1 MNVQVLGDDVGP
13 EPYGFGD
20 DSQGLDGIAAAMR
33 VRNVTAV
40 RKPSFLSRSKVRQA
54 AQRLVTNPQYKSPE
68 PYRGFPEYRTIP
80 YKPPEHYG
88 TIPYKPPEHYGTI
101 PYKPPE
107 PYGFGDDSQGLDGEG
122 WNTFFKILRKA
133 APIVA
138 PIIINRLTPSQK
150 AELQAVTG
158 TSTSIGNPPPEKS
171 FMEKYGVY
179 VAIGG
184 ALVIGSIVMVKTRR
198 RPSPAAA

>member
-1 MNVQVLGDDVGP
+1 MNVQVL
-13 EPYGFGD
+13 GD

-40 RKPSFLSRSKVRQA
+40 RKPSFLSRSQVRQA
-54 AQRLVTNPQYKSPE
+54 AQRLVTNPQY
-68 PYRGFPEYRTIP
+68 RGLPEYRTIP
-80 YKPPEHYG
+80 YKS
-88 TIPYKPPEHYGTI
+88 
-101 PYKPPE
+101 PE

-122 WNTFFKILRKA
+122 WDTFFKILRKA

-158 TSTSIGNPPPEKS
+158 TSTSIGNPPPPEKS

>member
-1 MNVQVLGDDVGP
+1 MNVQVLGDDVGFDWTTSA
-13 EPYGFGD
+13 E
-20 DSQGLDGIAAAMR
+20 IAEAMR

-40 RKPSFLSRSKVRQA
+40 RKPSFLSRSQERLVA
-54 AQRLVTNPQYKSPE
+54 ARTLAQQRLVTNPQY
-68 PYRGFPEYRTIP
+68 RGLPEYRTIP
-80 YKPPEHYG
+80 YKS
-88 TIPYKPPEHYGTI
+88 
-101 PYKPPE
+101 PE

-122 WNTFFKILRKA
+122 WDTFFKILRKA

-158 TSTSIGNPPPEKS
+158 TSTSIGNPPPPEKS